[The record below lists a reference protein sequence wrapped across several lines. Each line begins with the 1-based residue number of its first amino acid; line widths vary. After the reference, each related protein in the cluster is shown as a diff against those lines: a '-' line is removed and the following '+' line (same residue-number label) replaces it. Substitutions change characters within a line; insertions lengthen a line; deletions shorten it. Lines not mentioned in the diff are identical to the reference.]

1 MKQVYLCCHPKSLQ
15 GSEIDK
21 EKKNLLGK
29 IQLTKCL
36 LKLSVKEHALD

>member
-21 EKKNLLGK
+21 KKK
-29 IQLTKCL
+29 K
-36 LKLSVKEHALD
+36 KLIRQDSAYKVPF

>member
-21 EKKNLLGK
+21 KKK
-29 IQLTKCL
+29 KKKQLIRQDSAYK
-36 LKLSVKEHALD
+36 VPF